1 MKKFIFTFGLLFLF
15 LASSHTLL
23 AQDFSAQLTEEIPFD
38 SKVVTGKLDNGL
50 TYYIRPN
57 AKPENKVELRLVVNA
72 GSILEDDDQQGLAHF
87 CEHMCFNGTEHF
99 EKNELVS
106 YLQSLGIEFGGDLN
120 AYTSFDETVYM
131 LPVPSEDPETV
142 DKGLLVLADWANGVT
157 FADEEIDKERGVIL
171 EELRIGQGAQQRM
184 RDEYFPEL
192 FKNSMYAERLPIGK
206 KDIIEN
212 FEYDVIR
219 RYYKE
224 WYRPD
229 LMAVIAIG
237 DLEVEE
243 MKKKIEEKFG
253 SIDMPKEYR
262 ERQEFEVPDHKETYV
277 SVVSDKEA
285 PYTMIQLM
293 YKDDTEETQIWN
305 DYRRDLTES
314 MYNGML
320 RARLSELT
328 KSATPPFMF
337 GSTSYS
343 GMVRTKNAYSS
354 FAVVGPD
361 GIENGLKTLLV
372 ENARVKQH
380 GFTQTELDR
389 YKKEYLTK
397 LEKAFN
403 EKDKTESSRY
413 VYEYINHF
421 LEDVP
426 SPGIEAEFDFA
437 KKALPTI
444 KLEEVNALAQDWIK
458 DYNRVVVISAPEKD
472 GIVLPTEEEVKTWL
486 EEAEKTKVE
495 AYVDATSDRPLME
508 NIPEAAAIPIEK
520 REKIEDIGVDVI
532 EFANGLKV
540 VLKPTEFKN
549 DEILVS
555 AYSFGGTSLYND
567 EEFNSAAYGSD
578 LVSESGVNGFTK
590 IELEK
595 LLASKN
601 LRINPYIG
609 SIKEGFSGN
618 ATPKDFE
625 TLLQLVNLYF
635 TAPNYNEEA
644 FKSIINK
651 QKMFLPNLLQD
662 PTTYYRDQVG
672 RIVNN
677 HHIRGGYIPS
687 MEDLDKLDFEV
698 AKRAYGERFANAA
711 DFTFFFVG
719 NIDMGKDIE
728 LMQKY
733 LGSLPENEV
742 TESYVDHNILPPAGP
757 IEEVVKKGQDEKSM
771 VTIYFTAEAPYNQ
784 EDKYLLESLGDVL
797 SIKLIENLREEKSGV
812 YGVGARGSMSKL
824 PDGKYRFSIGFP
836 CGPENVDKLI
846 AAAMAEVEKVKTD
859 GPTQEDIDKTKETQ
873 RLDYKE
879 NLEKNNYWL
888 RALESAWTNDSNPSN
903 ILKKQEMI
911 DALDIESLK
920 ATANMYLKEEAKIQV
935 VLLPEEK

>member
-1 MKKFIFTFGLLFLF
+1 MKKFIFTFGVLFLF
-15 LASSHTLL
+15 LASSHILL

-38 SKVVTGKLDNGL
+38 SKVVTGKLENGL

-57 AKPENKVELRLVVNA
+57 DKPENKLELRLVINA

-131 LPVPSEDPETV
+131 LPVPTEDPETV
-142 DKGLLVLADWANGVT
+142 DKGLLVLSDWANGVT
-157 FADEEIDKERGVIL
+157 FSDEEIDKERGVIL

-184 RDEYFPEL
+184 RDEYFPDI

-237 DLEVEE
+237 DLDIES
-243 MKKKIEEKFG
+243 MKQKIEEKFG
-253 SIDMPKEYR
+253 SIEMPKEYR
-262 ERQEFEVPDHKETYV
+262 ERKEFEVPDHQETYV

-285 PYTMIQLM
+285 PYTMIQIM

-305 DYRRDLTES
+305 DYKRDLTQS

-337 GSTSYS
+337 GSTSYG
-343 GMVRTKNAYSS
+343 GMVRSKNAYTS

-361 GIENGLKTLLV
+361 GIENAVKTLLL
-372 ENARVKQH
+372 ENERVKQH

-389 YKKEYLTK
+389 YKEEYLK
-397 LEKAFN
+397 RVEKQFN
-403 EKDKTESSRY
+403 EKDKTESERY

-421 LEDVP
+421 LEGEP
-426 SPGIEAEFDFA
+426 SPGIEAEFEFTQ
-437 KKALPTI
+437 KALPGI

-458 DYNRVVVISAPEKD
+458 DYNRVIVITAPEKE

-486 EEAEKTKVE
+486 EEAENTKVE
-495 AYVDATSDRPLME
+495 AYVDATTDRPLME
-508 NIPEAAAIPIEK
+508 NIPAAAAIAS
-520 REKIEDIGVDVI
+520 REKMDEIGVEVI
-532 EFANGLKV
+532 TFANGLRAV
-540 VLKPTEFKN
+540 IKPTDFKN

-555 AYSFGGTSLYND
+555 AYSFGGSSLYND
-567 EEFNSAAYGSD
+567 EDFKSAEMGSE
-578 LVSESGVNGFTK
+578 LVSESGVNGFSK

-595 LLASKN
+595 LLSNKN
-601 LRINPYIG
+601 VRISPYIG
-609 SIKEGFSGN
+609 SIEEGFNGN
-618 ATPKDFE
+618 ASPKDFE
-625 TLLQLVNLYF
+625 TLLQLIHLYF
-635 TAPNYNEEA
+635 ASPNYSEEA
-644 FKSIINK
+644 FQSIINK

-662 PTTYYRDQVG
+662 PGSYYRDQVN
-672 RIVNN
+672 RIVSN
-677 HHIRGGYIPS
+677 HHIRGNYIPS
-687 MEDLDKLDFEV
+687 MEDLDQLSFET
-698 AKRAYGERFANAA
+698 AQRAYAERFANAG

-719 NIDMGKDIE
+719 NIDLEKDLE
-728 LMQKY
+728 LLQKY
-733 LGSLPENEV
+733 LGSLKSKQIA
-742 TESYVDHNILPPAGP
+742 ESYKDHKILPPAGP
-757 IEEVVKKGQDEKSM
+757 VEKVVYKGQDEKSM
-771 VTIYFTAEAPYNQ
+771 VTIYYTAEAPYSGK
-784 EDKYLLESLGDVL
+784 DKYLLESLGDVL

-824 PDGKYRFSIGFP
+824 PNGKYRFSIGFP

-846 AAAMAEVEKVKTD
+846 AAAMAEVDKLKTD
-859 GPTQEDIDKTKETQ
+859 GPTQQDIDKTKETQ

-879 NLEKNNYWL
+879 NLEQNRFWL
-888 RALESAWTNDSNPSN
+888 RSLESAWVKGSEPAK

-920 ATANMYLKEEAKIQV
+920 ATANKYLKEEAKIQV
-935 VLLPEEK
+935 VLMPEEK

>member
-1 MKKFIFTFGLLFLF
+1 MMKKFIFTVGVLFLF
-15 LASSHTLL
+15 LASSIQTV

-38 SKVVTGKLDNGL
+38 NKVVTGKLDNGL

-57 AKPENKVELRLVVNA
+57 AKPENKVELRLVINA
-72 GSILEDDDQQGLAHF
+72 GSIMEDDDQQGLAHF
-87 CEHMCFNGTEHF
+87 VEHMCFNGTEHF

-131 LPVPSEDPETV
+131 LPVPTEDPETV
-142 DKGLLVLADWANGVT
+142 DKGLLVLSDWANGVLLT
-157 FADEEIDKERGVIL
+157 DEEIDKERGVIL
-171 EELRIGQGAQQRM
+171 EELRIGQGASQRM
-184 RDEYFPEL
+184 RDEYFPEM

-206 KDIIEN
+206 KDILET
-212 FEYDVIR
+212 FEYETIR
-219 RYYKE
+219 RFYKE

-229 LMAVIAIG
+229 LMAIIAIG
-237 DLEVEE
+237 DLDVDE

-253 SIDMPKEYR
+253 SIEMPKEYR
-262 ERQEFEVPDHKETYV
+262 ERKEFEVPDHQETYV

-293 YKDDTEETQIWN
+293 YKDDIEETKIWN
-305 DYRRDLTES
+305 DYRRDLAES

-320 RARLSELT
+320 RARLTELT
-328 KSATPPFMF
+328 KSANPPFMF

-361 GIENGLKTLLV
+361 GIENGLKTLLM

-380 GFTQTELDR
+380 GFTQSELDR
-389 YKKEYLTK
+389 YKEEYLTRM
-397 LEKAFN
+397 EKQFN
-403 EKDKTESSRY
+403 ESDKTESERY

-426 SPGIEAEFDFA
+426 SPGIEAEYDFT

-444 KLEEVNALAQDWIK
+444 KLEEVNALAKDWIK
-458 DYNRVVVISAPEKD
+458 DYNRVVVITAPEKE
-472 GIVLPTEEEVKTWL
+472 GIILPTKEEVESWL
-486 EEAEKTKVE
+486 VEAENTKVE
-495 AYVDATSDRPLME
+495 AYEDAVSDRPLME
-508 NIPEAAAIPIEK
+508 NIPAAAAITSRETNEELGIE
-520 REKIEDIGVDVI
+520 II
-532 EFANGLKV
+532 EFANGLKAV
-540 VLKPTEFKN
+540 IKPTEFKN

-555 AYSFGGTSLYND
+555 AYSFGGTSLYSD
-567 EEFNSAAYGSD
+567 EEFESAGMGSE
-578 LVSESGVNGFTK
+578 LVIESGVNGFSK

-595 LLASKN
+595 LLSGKN
-601 LRINPYIG
+601 IRINPYIG
-609 SIKEGFSGN
+609 SIQEGFNGN
-618 ATPKDFE
+618 TTPKDFE
-625 TLLQLVNLYF
+625 TMLQLINLYF

-644 FKSIINK
+644 FQSIIKK

-662 PTTYYRDQVG
+662 PTTWYRDQVN

-677 HHIRGGYIPS
+677 NHIRGGYIPS
-687 MEDLDKLDFEV
+687 MEDLDQLSFE
-698 AKRAYGERFANAA
+698 AAQKAYSERFSNAA

-719 NIDMGKDIE
+719 NIDTDKDVA

-733 LGSLPENEV
+733 LGSLKGQKV
-742 TESYVDHNILPPAGP
+742 AESFRDHQIMPPAGP
-757 IEEVVKKGQDEKSM
+757 IEKVVNMGQDQKSM
-771 VTIYFTAEAPYNQ
+771 VTIYFTAAADFDSK
-784 EDKYLLESLGDVL
+784 DKYLLESLGDVL

-824 PDGKYRFSIGFP
+824 PSGKYRFSIGFP
-836 CGPENVDKLI
+836 CGPENVDNLI
-846 AAAMAEVEKVKTD
+846 EAAMTEVEKLKTD
-859 GPTQEDIDKTKETQ
+859 GPTQEDVDKTKETQ

-879 NLEKNNYWL
+879 NLEQNRYWL
-888 RALESAWTNDSNPSN
+888 RALESAWVNQTKAEN

-920 ATANMYLKEEAKIQV
+920 ATANKFLKEDAKIQV
-935 VLLPEEK
+935 VLMPEEK

>member
-1 MKKFIFTFGLLFLF
+1 MKKFIFTLGVLFLF
-15 LASSHTLL
+15 LASSPTLI
-23 AQDFSAQLTEEIPFD
+23 AQDFSAQLTEKIPFD
-38 SKVVTGKLDNGL
+38 NKVITGKLDNGL

-57 AKPENKVELRLVVNA
+57 SKPENKVELRLVINA

-131 LPVPSEDPETV
+131 LPVPTEDPETV
-142 DKGLLVLADWANGVT
+142 DKGLLVLSDWANGVLFT
-157 FADEEIDKERGVIL
+157 DEEIDKERGVIL

-237 DLEVEE
+237 DLDANE

-253 SIDMPKEYR
+253 SIKMPKKYR
-262 ERQEFEVPDHKETYV
+262 ERKEFEVPDHKETYV

-293 YKDDTEETQIWN
+293 YKDDAQETETWN
-305 DYRRDLTES
+305 DYRRDLTQS

-389 YKKEYLTK
+389 YKEEYFTK

-403 EKDKTESSRY
+403 EKDKTESSSY

-437 KKALPTI
+437 NKALPTI
-444 KLEEVNALAQDWIK
+444 ELEEVNALAQDWIK
-458 DYNRVVVISAPEKD
+458 DYNRVVVISAPEKE
-472 GIVLPTEEEVKTWL
+472 GIILPTEEEVKTWL
-486 EEAEKTKVE
+486 EEAEKMKVD

-508 NIPEAAAIPIEK
+508 NTPIAAAISNTK
-520 REKIEDIGVDVI
+520 KMEDIGVTVF
-532 EFANGLKV
+532 EFANGLKAV
-540 VLKPTEFKN
+540 VKPTDFKN

-555 AYSFGGTSLYND
+555 AYSFGGTSLYSD
-567 EEFNSAAYGSD
+567 KEFNSAAYGSD

-601 LRINPYIG
+601 LRVNPYIG

-618 ATPKDFE
+618 STPKDFE
-625 TLLQLVNLYF
+625 TLLQLINLYF

-644 FKSIINK
+644 FTSIISK

-662 PTTYYRDQVG
+662 PTTYYRDQVN
-672 RIVNN
+672 RIVNDD
-677 HHIRGGYIPS
+677 HIRGGYIPS
-687 MEDLDKLDFEV
+687 MEDLDKLDFKV
-698 AKRAYGERFANAA
+698 AKRAYSERFENAA

-719 NIDMGKDIE
+719 NINMEKDIE

-733 LGSLPENEV
+733 LGSLKGEEV
-742 TESYVDHNILPPAGP
+742 TESYRDHKILPPAGP
-757 IEEVVKKGQDEKSM
+757 IQKVVNKGQDEKSM
-771 VTIYFTAEAPYNQ
+771 VTIYFTAETPFDQ
-784 EDKYLLESLGDVL
+784 KDKYLLQSLGDVL

-812 YGVGARGSMSKL
+812 YGVGARGNMSKL
-824 PDGKYRFSIGFP
+824 PSGKYRFSIGFP

-846 AAAMAEVEKVKTD
+846 EAAMTEVEKLKTD

-879 NLEKNNYWL
+879 NLEKNRYWL
-888 RALESAWTNDSNPSN
+888 RSLEAAWSLDSDPSK
-903 ILKKQEMI
+903 ILKKQELI

-920 ATANMYLKEEAKIQV
+920 ATANKYLKEEAKIQV
-935 VLLPEEK
+935 VLMPEKK

>member
-1 MKKFIFTFGLLFLF
+1 MKKFIFTFGVLFLF
-15 LASSHTLL
+15 LASSRTLF
-23 AQDFSAQLTEEIPFD
+23 AQDFSAQLTREIPFD
-38 SKVVTGKLDNGL
+38 SKVVTGKLENGL

-72 GSILEDDDQQGLAHF
+72 GSILEDEDQQGLAHF
-87 CEHMCFNGTEHF
+87 VEHMCFNGTKHF

-106 YLQSLGIEFGGDLN
+106 YLQSLGIEFGADLN

-131 LPVPSEDPETV
+131 LPVPTEDQETV
-142 DKGLLVLADWANGVT
+142 DKGLLVLADWAYGVT

-192 FKNSMYAERLPIGK
+192 FKNSMYAKRLPIGL

-237 DLEVEE
+237 DLEVED

-253 SIDMPKEYR
+253 SIKMPKEYR
-262 ERQEFEVPDHKETYV
+262 ERKEFEVPDHKETYV

-285 PYTMIQLM
+285 PYTMIQLL
-293 YKDDTEETQIWN
+293 YKDDKKETKIWY
-305 DYRRDLTES
+305 DYRRDLTQA

-320 RARLSELT
+320 RARLTELT

-372 ENARVKQH
+372 ENTRVKQH

-389 YKKEYLTK
+389 YKEEYLTK
-397 LEKAFN
+397 LEKVFN

-421 LEDVP
+421 LDNEP
-426 SPGIEAEFDFA
+426 SPGIEAEYAFA
-437 KKALPTI
+437 QKALPGI
-444 KLEEVNALAQDWIK
+444 KLEEVNALAKDWIK
-458 DYNRVVVISAPEKD
+458 DYNRVVIITAPEKE
-472 GIVLPTEEEVKTWL
+472 GLVLPTEDEIRTWL
-486 EEAEKTKVE
+486 DEAKKKQVD
-495 AYVDATSDRPLME
+495 AYVDVTSDRPLME
-508 NIPEAAAIPIEK
+508 NIPTAATITK
-520 REKIEDIGVDVI
+520 REKIEDIGIEII
-532 EFANGLKV
+532 EFANGLKAV
-540 VLKPTEFKN
+540 IKPTDFKN

-567 EEFNSAAYGSD
+567 DEFKSAGYASD
-578 LVSESGVNGFTK
+578 LVVESGVNEFTK

-595 LLASKN
+595 MLSNKN
-601 LRINPYIG
+601 VRLNPYIG
-609 SIKEGFSGN
+609 GIQEGFNGSS
-618 ATPKDFE
+618 TPKDFE

-635 TAPNYNEEA
+635 TAPNFNEEA
-644 FKSIINK
+644 FTSIINK

-662 PTTYYRDQVG
+662 PTTYYRDQVN
-672 RIVNN
+672 RIVNDD
-677 HHIRGGYIPS
+677 HIRGGYIPS
-687 MEDLDKLDFEV
+687 IEDLDNLDFEI
-698 AKRAYGERFANAA
+698 AKRAYSERFANAA

-719 NIDMGKDIE
+719 NIDMDKDVV

-733 LGSLPENEV
+733 LGNLRGREL
-742 TESYVDHNILPPAGP
+742 TESYRDHKILPPAGP
-757 IEEVVKKGQDEKSM
+757 VEKVIKKGQDEKSM
-771 VTIYFTAEAPYNQ
+771 VSIYFTAEAPYDQ
-784 EDKYLLESLGDVL
+784 KEKYLLQSLADVL

-812 YGVGARGSMSKL
+812 YGVGARGRMNKL
-824 PDGKYRFSIGFP
+824 PIGKYRFSIGFP

-846 AAAMAEVEKVKTD
+846 DAAITEVEKLKTD

-879 NLEKNNYWL
+879 NMEKNRYWL
-888 RALESAWTNDSNPSN
+888 QSLESAWTLDSKPSN
-903 ILKKQEMI
+903 IIKKQQMI
-911 DALDIESLK
+911 DALDIEGLK
-920 ATANMYLKEEAKIQV
+920 ATANKYLKEEAKIQV
-935 VLLPEEK
+935 VLMPEEK